1 MSGVEGFATKIAN
14 CSPWQKASIPGICLA
29 IKGATKSSPKSR
41 PCGALGRRAKNTKT
55 RRCHSMRR
63 RRYQASDR
71 PALHGS
77 TWVRKRRRQGPDRSA
92 ASGQPSH
99 ARCALRPADR
109 GPAVNQYSLSAQL
122 SVHLRCGLL
131 AATPVHAL
139 FSAAGTSVAP
149 SLLHCHAFVQLTLCS
164 CYIAPARFAIHT
176 CVHWI
181 NDHNG
186 CIELL
191 TNEQLHEFC
200 PNARGFDIFAT

>member
-1 MSGVEGFATKIAN
+1 
-14 CSPWQKASIPGICLA
+14 
-29 IKGATKSSPKSR
+29 
-41 PCGALGRRAKNTKT
+41 
-55 RRCHSMRR
+55 MRR

-71 PALHGS
+71 PANQLYALHGS
-77 TWVRKRRRQGPDRSA
+77 TRVRKRRRQGPDRSA

-122 SVHLRCGLL
+122 RVHLRCGLL

-164 CYIAPARFAIHT
+164 CYIAPARSAIHT

-191 TNEQLHEFC
+191 MSSCMSFVQMYEFMVLTFSLHR
-200 PNARGFDIFAT
+200 NSSVVWQ